1 MRFFY
6 CLATIYM
13 LSITSV
19 PAKANPEVGNNLIK
33 WNYSQLMSF
42 CNEAR
47 QLNARGNAYFTEQIR
62 GFMIGRLM
70 NTGNTRIQAED
81 FSNGVAWAMRRECP
95 DVY

>member
-6 CLATIYM
+6 CLAAISI
-13 LSITSV
+13 LSIASN

-47 QLNARGNAYFTEQIR
+47 QLNASGNAYFTEPIR
-62 GFMIGRLM
+62 NFMIGQLM
-70 NTGNTRIQAED
+70 NNGNTRIQAED
-81 FSNGVAWAMRRECP
+81 FSNGVAWAMRKECP